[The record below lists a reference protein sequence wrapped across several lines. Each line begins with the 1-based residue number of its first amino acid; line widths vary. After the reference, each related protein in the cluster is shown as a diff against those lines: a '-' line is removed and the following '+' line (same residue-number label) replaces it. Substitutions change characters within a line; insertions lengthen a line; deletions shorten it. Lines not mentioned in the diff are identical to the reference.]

1 MRKNKRQLAAG
12 MMASVMVLTT
22 LAGCGAS
29 ASSNNGKET
38 NAAQTQGTTDNCSH
52 RRARLRKQR
61 VSLWRWN
68 GWLDRL
74 LQK

>member
-38 NAAQTQGTTDNCSH
+38 NAAQTQGDGMAGWTDFCRS
-52 RRARLRKQR
+52 R
-61 VSLWRWN
+61 
-68 GWLDRL
+68 
-74 LQK
+74 

>member
-38 NAAQTQGTTDNCSH
+38 NAAQTQ
-52 RRARLRKQR
+52 
-61 VSLWRWN
+61 
-68 GWLDRL
+68 
-74 LQK
+74 